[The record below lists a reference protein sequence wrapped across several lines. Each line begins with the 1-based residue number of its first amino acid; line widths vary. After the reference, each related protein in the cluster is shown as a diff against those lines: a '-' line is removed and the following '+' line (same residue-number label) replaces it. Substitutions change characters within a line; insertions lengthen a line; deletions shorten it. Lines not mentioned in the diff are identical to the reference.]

1 MGYYLLIDNNSN
13 ANLILIPSI
22 NTATTTTATGMR
34 CFANLHKIHLLKLI
48 DTSHK
53 VDYGSVK
60 SQVVCVWGEANKNTA
75 DEPPT

>member
-13 ANLILIPSI
+13 ANLMPIPSI